1 MTMTRKQFES
11 YDVVLDLRELPDG
24 TRRVVMGDGKKFGTT
39 YTIEKLPNSLWRLL
53 VDDND
58 KTLVKEFKRIGD
70 LYRHLINVYTKPAEY
85 FKEQKSP
92 YYQLPPEEI
101 AKRRQI
107 PHPPQIES
115 GVTGLLEPNK
125 TWSPSIADFDTRTM
139 YPINHLMEEFDKL
152 NKKPQFATGD
162 VLDIQGTK
170 LLVKSYNPISERYP
184 VYPYVLGEFI
194 SATSYSAKLI
204 DNQATKVYSLNT
216 ESEENENEH
225 IN

>member
-11 YDVVLDLRELPDG
+11 YDVVQDLRELPDG
-24 TRRVVMGDGKKFGTT
+24 TRRVVMADDTQFGTK

-53 VDDND
+53 VNG
-58 KTLVKEFKRIGD
+58 TTHVKDFKRIGD

-107 PHPPQIES
+107 PQPPQIES
-115 GVTGLLEPNK
+115 GVSGLHDPNK
-125 TWSPSIADFDTRTM
+125 KWSPSIADMDIRTM
-139 YPINHLMEEFDKL
+139 YPINHLLEEFDKM

-170 LLVKSYNPISERYP
+170 LLVKSYNPISERYT

-204 DNQATKVYSLNT
+204 DSQATKVYSLNT
-216 ESEENENEH
+216 ESEENENGQ
-225 IN
+225 I

>member
-1 MTMTRKQFES
+1 MTMSRKQFES
-11 YDVVLDLRELPDG
+11 YDVVQDLRELPDG
-24 TRRVVMGDGKKFGTT
+24 TRRVVMADGTQFGRK
-39 YTIEKLPNSLWRLL
+39 YLIEKLPNTLWRLL
-53 VDDND
+53 IDD
-58 KTLVKEFKRIGD
+58 KTLVKDFKRIGD

-107 PHPPQIES
+107 PQPPQIES
-115 GVTGLLEPNK
+115 GVAGLHDPNK
-125 TWSPSIADFDTRTM
+125 KWSPSIADMDIRTM
-139 YPINHLMEEFDKL
+139 YPINHLLAEFDKM

-162 VLDIQGTK
+162 VLDIKGTK
-170 LLVKSYNPISERYP
+170 LLVKSYNPISERYT

-204 DNQATKVYSLNT
+204 DSQATKVYSLNT
-216 ESEENENEH
+216 ESEENENEQL
-225 IN
+225 

>member
-11 YDVVLDLRELPDG
+11 YDVVQDLRELPDG
-24 TRRVVMGDGKKFGTT
+24 TRRVLMADDTQFGTK

-53 VDDND
+53 VDG
-58 KTLVKEFKRIGD
+58 TTHVKDFKRIGD

-107 PHPPQIES
+107 PQPPQIES
-115 GVTGLLEPNK
+115 GVAGLHDPNK
-125 TWSPSIADFDTRTM
+125 KWSPSIADFDHRTM
-139 YPINHLMEEFDKL
+139 YPINHLLEEFDKL

-170 LLVKSYNPISERYP
+170 LLVKSYNPISERYT

-194 SATSYSAKLI
+194 SATSYSAKFI
-204 DNQATKVYSLNT
+204 DSQATKVYSLNT
-216 ESEENENEH
+216 ESEEN
-225 IN
+225 

>member
-11 YDVVLDLRELPDG
+11 YDVVQDLRELPDG
-24 TRRVVMGDGKKFGTT
+24 TRRVVMADGTQFGTK

-53 VDDND
+53 VNG
-58 KTLVKEFKRIGD
+58 TTHVKDFKRIGD

-107 PHPPQIES
+107 PQPPQIES
-115 GVTGLLEPNK
+115 GVAGLHDPNK
-125 TWSPSIADFDTRTM
+125 KWSPSIADMDIRTM
-139 YPINHLMEEFDKL
+139 YPINHLLEEFDKM
-152 NKKPQFATGD
+152 NKQPQFATGD

-170 LLVKSYNPISERYP
+170 LLVKSYNPISERYT

-204 DNQATKVYSLNT
+204 DSQATKVYSLNT
-216 ESEENENEH
+216 ESEENENGQ
-225 IN
+225 I